1 MKFEDINENTIKITL
16 SFDDL
21 TDYDIKLSDFFGN
34 QEVIEQFFYELVD
47 ELGLENRF
55 GNVGML
61 TFQIQPFPQGV
72 HMIVH
77 EEALLNEGGEIP
89 DDPEEF
95 EELMTGFYNKL
106 NEIGADMARE
116 RGITDFKPGLE
127 LPGSQKEETDQ
138 EPDFIYYSVR
148 YDDMMSALAGVKNVK
163 FADEESEFYRYE
175 GDFYLVVLDNQKA
188 KGKTHVESTR
198 ARMMEYGEASKISR
212 EFLQEYGECLIATRA
227 LDVLRKI

>member
-1 MKFEDINENTIKITL
+1 MKYEDINENTIKITL

-77 EEALLNEGGEIP
+77 EEAMLGEGGEIP

-116 RGITDFKPGLE
+116 RGITDFKPGLG
-127 LPGSQKEETDQ
+127 LYPDKPGEGEDVDKPGEGEGVDKPGEGEGVDKPSEGEGVDKPVEGGDETPGTDENGSGTDAAEETV
-138 EPDFIYYSVR
+138 EK
-148 YDDMMSALAGVKNVK
+148 ALG
-163 FADEESEFYRYE
+163 
-175 GDFYLVVLDNQKA
+175 
-188 KGKTHVESTR
+188 
-198 ARMMEYGEASKISR
+198 
-212 EFLQEYGECLIATRA
+212 
-227 LDVLRKI
+227 

>member
-1 MKFEDINENTIKITL
+1 MKYEDINENTIKITL

-77 EEALLNEGGEIP
+77 EEAMLGEGGEIP

-116 RGITDFKPGLE
+116 RGITDLNLGLVYQE
-127 LPGSQKEETDQ
+127 QKKTKLNKSQIL
-138 EPDFIYYSVR
+138 FITLFV
-148 YDDMMSALAGVKNVK
+148 M
-163 FADEESEFYRYE
+163 
-175 GDFYLVVLDNQKA
+175 
-188 KGKTHVESTR
+188 
-198 ARMMEYGEASKISR
+198 KI
-212 EFLQEYGECLIATRA
+212 LCLS
-227 LDVLRKI
+227 

>member
-1 MKFEDINENTIKITL
+1 MKYEDINENTIKITL

-77 EEALLNEGGEIP
+77 EEAMLGEGGEIP

-116 RGITDFKPGLE
+116 RGITDFKPGLV
-127 LPGSQKEETDQ
+127 LTG
-138 EPDFIYYSVR
+138 I
-148 YDDMMSALAGVKNVK
+148 KNVK
-163 FADEESEFYRYE
+163 FADEESEFYRYD
-175 GDFYLVVLDNQKA
+175 GNFYLVVLDNQKE
-188 KGKTHVESTR
+188 KGKMHVESTR
-198 ARMMEYGEASKISR
+198 SRMMEYGEATKMSR

>member
-1 MKFEDINENTIKITL
+1 MEFEDINDTTIKITL

-21 TDYDIKLSDFFGN
+21 TEHDIKLSDFFGN

-61 TFQIQPFPQGV
+61 TFQIQPFPKGV

-77 EEALLNEGGEIP
+77 EEALLGDNGEIP

-95 EELMTGFYNKL
+95 EKLMTGFYEKL
-106 NEIGADMARE
+106 NEVGAEMGRE
-116 RGITDFKPGLE
+116 RGLENFKPGLA
-127 LPGSQKEETDQ
+127 LPGKEKVEQ
-138 EPDFIYYSVR
+138 EPDFIYYTVR
-148 YDDMMSALAGVKNVK
+148 YDDVPAVLRGVKNVK
-163 FADEESEFYRYE
+163 FADEESEFYRYD
-175 GDFYLVVLDNQKA
+175 GAFFLVILDNQKA
-188 KGKTHVESTR
+188 KGKMHVESTR
-198 ARMMEYGEASKISR
+198 ARMLEYGESAKLSR
-212 EFLQEYGECLIATRA
+212 EYLQEYGDILIEQKA

>member
-1 MKFEDINENTIKITL
+1 MKYEDINENTIKITL

-47 ELGLENRF
+47 ELGLENRV

-77 EEALLNEGGEIP
+77 EEAMLGEGGEIP

-95 EELMTGFYNKL
+95 EELMTGF
-106 NEIGADMARE
+106 
-116 RGITDFKPGLE
+116 
-127 LPGSQKEETDQ
+127 
-138 EPDFIYYSVR
+138 
-148 YDDMMSALAGVKNVK
+148 
-163 FADEESEFYRYE
+163 
-175 GDFYLVVLDNQKA
+175 
-188 KGKTHVESTR
+188 
-198 ARMMEYGEASKISR
+198 
-212 EFLQEYGECLIATRA
+212 
-227 LDVLRKI
+227 